1 MENNSA
7 EHDALAE
14 YRSMNK
20 KKYEDR
26 MMKEN
31 EELEKE
37 RMQEELNEKLQNEY
51 NYKQLQI
58 EKDREYSM
66 QYYNAINNINPSNN
80 IQTNYGSVVLNN
92 YTERLIGPSNYW
104 YQEND
109 ATQSLLNNSEQP
121 SAFHRTSNDSS
132 LFGCKKNNPGFCQK
146 THRGILKYR
155 QKKGK
160 NEFITVSAILKS
172 DTLELYKGS
181 KLFDTIKLS
190 EVIAPLEI
198 FSTNSECL
206 VANII
211 NKDSVMLCCNTEE
224 CLNNWWIFIT
234 KQIICLNQG
243 EMRIENDDTTIEE
256 QQYNIL
262 NGENLDDI
270 AIDIQ
275 DNLEDLTNGMT
286 KKKTA
291 T

>member
-1 MENNSA
+1 MENNST

-14 YRSMNK
+14 YRSINK

-26 MMKEN
+26 MMKEE

-37 RMQEELNEKLQNEY
+37 RMQEELNEKIQNEY

-80 IQTNYGSVVLNN
+80 MQTNYGSVVLNN

-109 ATQSLLNNSEQP
+109 STQ
-121 SAFHRTSNDSS
+121 
-132 LFGCKKNNPGFCQK
+132 KKNNPGFCQK

-172 DTLELYKGS
+172 ETLELYKGS
-181 KLFDTIKLS
+181 QLFDTIKLS

-211 NKDSVMLCCNTEE
+211 NKDPVMLCCNTEE

-243 EMRIENDDTTIEE
+243 EMRIENDDTTIED

-275 DNLEDLTNGMT
+275 DNLEDLTNVSI
-286 KKKTA
+286 KA
-291 T
+291 ES